1 MKCSIPSHGIDAF
14 KNQFHNGIN
23 FTPEESIPG
32 ALKNFKTRGLSPIS
46 TASPPQKE
54 AAVLCDQQCC
64 LTYPEEDADD
74 DIRTVAG
81 GGPADG
87 GRQVPQEEGQPA
99 G

>member
-1 MKCSIPSHGIDAF
+1 MPSR
-14 KNQFHNGIN
+14 IN
-23 FTPEESIPG
+23 STTELISHKRNRYLGP
-32 ALKNFKTRGLSPIS
+32 LKVLKLGVLPPIG
-46 TASPPQKE
+46 TTSPPTLKV
-54 AAVLCDQQCC
+54 AAVLC

-87 GRQVPQEEGQPA
+87 RRQVPQEEGQPA

>member
-1 MKCSIPSHGIDAF
+1 MNVEIGTEASIFLFWEYLFQIF
-14 KNQFHNGIN
+14 NI
-23 FTPEESIPG
+23 
-32 ALKNFKTRGLSPIS
+32 LSLQCAYS
-46 TASPPQKE
+46 KD
-54 AAVLCDQQCC
+54 AAVLC